1 MHRVEMISP
10 ARSPCVERM
19 RARAL
24 LAALVCG
31 ALMQHAA
38 AQDGPLTFAIVADA
52 LTRPADEAPVRHM
65 LDEIA
70 REHDVS
76 FIVYDGNVKGPAE
89 ACRDK
94 VYEARHDLLDASR
107 TPLVLVPGQHDWAD
121 CGLAQAGGYDPV
133 ERLDFMRQLFFGD
146 SNSLGTVSLS
156 VTRES
161 EVARFRPFRENVRW
175 QTQGV
180 AFIGINAPGPN
191 NHYLTAG
198 GRNGEYEDRSV
209 ANAFWLQHAAE
220 SARRSEQRALVVI
233 LQGDPDFARYER
245 RDRFSWLRFTRSSQP
260 HDGFVEF
267 KRSLVKVA
275 ELFRGPVIVIHGSE
289 TPVPGGFRIDQ
300 PLRDEKGTVVGNLTR
315 IAIALKKPQGQW
327 LEVQTDPGWRPPFR
341 LRVRE
346 VPARAGARSAEPA
359 IETSEPT
366 TTNPAP
372 PQPRDDLPASLPV
385 PPGLP
390 PTSQPSQP
398 SQPSLPPLLNPPQAL
413 PPMLPTPASGVQNG
427 TYRGNPAS
435 AAEE

>member
-1 MHRVEMISP
+1 
-10 ARSPCVERM
+10 M

-31 ALMQHAA
+31 ALMQHAV

-65 LDEIA
+65 LDAIA
-70 REHDVS
+70 REHDLS
-76 FIVYDGNVKGPAE
+76 FIIYDGNVKGPAE

-146 SNSLGTVSLS
+146 SNSLGTIPLS

-245 RDRFSWLRFTRSSQP
+245 RDRFAWLRFTRSSQP

-327 LEVQTDPGWRPPFR
+327 LELQTDSGWRPPFR
-341 LRVRE
+341 VRVRE
-346 VPARAGARSAEPA
+346 APARAGAPSAEPA

-366 TTNPAP
+366 TTSPVP
-372 PQPRDDLPASLPV
+372 LQPRDDLPASLPA

-390 PTSQPSQP
+390 PSP
-398 SQPSLPPLLNPPQAL
+398 QPSLPPLLAPPQAL